1 MKPYVY
7 LTCCVDST
15 AAKLNPMLAAAVA
28 VTYSKFAKHCD
39 PKECGT
45 LKDYETDPRKGL
57 TLKNDSMVRYF
68 RSWYCGS
75 PCYYVQHSAIEFIWV
90 PRVDLEKLRKAGEK
104 DNYAAHRYE
113 SVPAG
118 RVAAGGLAGRGG
130 RWFPQSWRDPK
141 TGEPGGSDRGWAEP
155 L

>member
-28 VTYSKFAKHCD
+28 VTYRKFLKCCD
-39 PKECGT
+39 PRECGV
-45 LKDYETDPRKGL
+45 LADYPFDPRKGL
-57 TLKNDSMVRYF
+57 TLKNDSMVYYF

-90 PRVDLEKLRKAGEK
+90 PRVDLTKLREAGER

-118 RVAAGGLAGRGG
+118 RHAAGGLAGRYGQWVPLG
-130 RWFPQSWRDPK
+130 RRDSE
-141 TGEPGGSDRGWAEP
+141 TGQPRGSDRGWAEP